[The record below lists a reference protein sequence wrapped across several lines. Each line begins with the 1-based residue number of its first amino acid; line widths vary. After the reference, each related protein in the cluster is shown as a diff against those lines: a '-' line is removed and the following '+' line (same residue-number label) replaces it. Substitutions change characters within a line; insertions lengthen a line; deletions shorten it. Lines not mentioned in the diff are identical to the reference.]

1 MVTKRRL
8 RRRLALRVATAV
20 RRLGSIEVKRL
31 LVMNSMMTNGSLGN
45 SISDRR
51 AHGKCGG
58 RVSNDVRVFGGGV
71 VRVIIAL
78 RLLMVLGLRRAVA
91 ARIVTRIS
99 RHDGAV
105 LVFFGVEVVR

>member
-1 MVTKRRL
+1 MGNAGDVYQ
-8 RRRLALRVATAV
+8 
-20 RRLGSIEVKRL
+20 
-31 LVMNSMMTNGSLGN
+31 MMF
-45 SISDRR
+45 
-51 AHGKCGG
+51 
-58 RVSNDVRVFGGGV
+58 VFWGGV

-105 LVFFGVEVVR
+105 SVLFGVEVVRQSSGSVNRTSGLR